1 VLTEAAA
8 AAGKGVIMRKSLR
21 TQLPMLVGAFVIATG
36 GTGAVALSLVSANS
50 HSATDGNRLPIDDNH
65 KAVGTGSTTATP
77 ASVSSPGV
85 TPTGVTPSGVPTS
98 GRNHP
103 EDSQSPETTSHDA
116 SPSQSSTEIEHH
128 GGSGGGSDDG
138 VSPSAS
144 PSTSP
149 SGTRSTRV
157 SDDPATHD
165 AGDDNGS
172 RSGSGGSGGSGSG
185 GSGSGG
191 HGGGSDD
198 GPNHG

>member
-1 VLTEAAA
+1 
-8 AAGKGVIMRKSLR
+8 MRKSLR

-36 GTGAVALSLVSANS
+36 GTGAVALSLASANS

-65 KAVGTGSTTATP
+65 KAVGTGPTTATS

-85 TPTGVTPSGVPTS
+85 TPSGVRPTGVTPSGLPTS

-103 EDSQSPETTSHDA
+103 EDVQSPETSSHDA

-128 GGSGGGSDDG
+128 GGSGGGSDDA